1 MTNTRDGLPEE
12 IADELREHLPD
23 LPWHAGA
30 RTHGA
35 FHHVIV
41 MPEAAVRVRT
51 GADRE
56 ARTDAEIGL
65 ASLLAERGV
74 PCPRPRGAALHAA
87 TWSATVLDRVPGVA
101 LPGRDWAT
109 ERPLLE
115 AAAQALVTV
124 ATADT
129 AGLAAALPRPRTW
142 CGGEQW
148 PAIVT
153 RIARALPRPARRR
166 ADSLIARLLAD
177 EADLDPSQRTLV
189 HGDLGP
195 HNLLVDGERWALI
208 DTDHAA
214 WGDPAIDVAPL
225 IAWYGDAALR
235 GSCDAAVLARARTI
249 RRTLP
254 LQVAAAAELAGD
266 SALRDH
272 ALGNFAR
279 REHDDPDVDS

>member
-129 AGLAAALPRPRTW
+129 AGLAAA
-142 CGGEQW
+142 
-148 PAIVT
+148 
-153 RIARALPRPARRR
+153 
-166 ADSLIARLLAD
+166 DSLIARLLAD